1 MINLVRG
8 MNTGKQHRRTIYNGW
23 SRKSK
28 VKGIAH
34 MMIKMNLELQII
46 KKKMTRAYGCF
57 ILKMAL

>member
-34 MMIKMNLELQII
+34 MLVKMNLELQII
-46 KKKMTRAYGCF
+46 KKKYDKSKW
-57 ILKMAL
+57 LLYP